1 MPVRKWALV
10 ERLTCISQTAAALLA
25 ERQAHGIELRDQ
37 ALLIENFKHRIAKLQ
52 HERFGQ
58 SSERRAL
65 LDQLKLQLFGIK
77 EDQTRPPQSTPRPW
91 PHSYPTHEC
100 ASLTLR
106 SDWTVRCAFNVSS
119 SLDTDVGC
127 ARAGYVGVALA
138 AHPTPSSE
146 WLGPA

>member
-1 MPVRKWALV
+1 MGTSRTT
-10 ERLTCISQTAAALLA
+10 TCISQTAAALLA
-25 ERQAHGIELRDQ
+25 ERQARAIELRVQ
-37 ALLIENFKHRIAKLQ
+37 APPIEKLQNRIAKLQ
-52 HERFGQ
+52 HEQFGQ

-65 LDQLKLQLFGIK
+65 LDQLELQLFEIE

-91 PHSYPTHEC
+91 PHSDPTHEC
-100 ASLTLR
+100 AFPTLR
-106 SDWTVRCAFNVSS
+106 SDWKVRCAFNVSS

-127 ARAGYVGVALA
+127 ARGGYVGVALA